1 MIDTDKYE
9 GHTPGPWVISVEPSD
24 HAPRGED
31 LLITSIHQHGNKEC
45 VNELDD
51 DVCVVEMV
59 YGGNDRLRVKEDA
72 QLIADAPLLLAEVE
86 RLREDNKKLH
96 DAINGCAYRG
106 SEGSA
111 LDLYCESIIERC
123 PTCYQNIDDMECG
136 CEEE

>member
-1 MIDTDKYE
+1 MIDYVDE
-9 GHTPGPWVISVEPSD
+9 L
-24 HAPRGED
+24 HAEIAR
-31 LLITSIHQHGNKEC
+31 
-45 VNELDD
+45 LD
-51 DVCVVEMV
+51 
-59 YGGNDRLRVKEDA
+59 
-72 QLIADAPLLLAEVE
+72 AEVK